1 MRNKLALYQE
11 MIGEFFVHRSESDNI
26 IVGGGYSL
34 QESTEQTG
42 GKKEKE
48 KEKDDLSFWALPA
61 GLAVFGSVDND
72 SFNYEADNDVP
83 DVAHDSYF
91 GGNEEAKPSF
101 TESRKKRNRKKGTR
115 RKKK

>member
-1 MRNKLALYQE
+1 
-11 MIGEFFVHRSESDNI
+11 MIGEFFVHRSESDNKI

-34 QESTEQTG
+34 RASTEQTG
-42 GKKEKE
+42 GKVK
-48 KEKDDLSFWALPA
+48 KEKDDFFSLWALPA

-72 SFNYEADNDVP
+72 SLDYETENNVSE
-83 DVAHDSYF
+83 VAPDSYF

-115 RKKK
+115 RKKKYI